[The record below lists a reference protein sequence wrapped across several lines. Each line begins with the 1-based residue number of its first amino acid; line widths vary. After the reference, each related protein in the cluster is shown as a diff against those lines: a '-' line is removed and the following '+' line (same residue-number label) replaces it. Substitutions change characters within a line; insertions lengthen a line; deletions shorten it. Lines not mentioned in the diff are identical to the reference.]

1 MNSKLC
7 PETGLFNLSLQRI
20 SKNLV
25 VLGHYRRIMIIWSG
39 YRIHEPGL
47 NNSNQRG
54 AVVKLLA
61 LLTRG
66 HRLNPKLLQSF
77 G

>member
-1 MNSKLC
+1 MAALVVAKSSVFNFSDGMNSKLC
-7 PETGLFNLSLQRI
+7 PVTDLFNLRLQRI

-47 NNSNQRG
+47 NN
-54 AVVKLLA
+54 V
-61 LLTRG
+61 
-66 HRLNPKLLQSF
+66 
-77 G
+77 